1 MTKIKKIFNI
11 IFGDNMNKQEEL
23 EKLYKECI
31 EELKSI
37 NIDPRKNRT
46 IETKINT
53 RSKKRYGCCK
63 KLSKDRFQ
71 IEISEWVIDLNEDII
86 KNTIMHELIHCMP
99 RCNNHGEYFKNY
111 ATVINEKLGYNISR
125 TGNKEQDF
133 KESNLE
139 YIEKPINFN
148 YKIVCEDCNYSF
160 FRQRVRRYFIRK
172 YRCGKCGGRF
182 KVFKI
187 RNIIFANH

>member
-1 MTKIKKIFNI
+1 
-11 IFGDNMNKQEEL
+11 MNKQEKL
-23 EKLYKECI
+23 EKLYKKCI

-37 NIDPRKNRT
+37 NIDVLKNRE

-63 KLSKDRFQ
+63 KISKDRFQ
-71 IEISEWVIDLNEDII
+71 IEVSEWVMDLNEDII

-111 ATVINEKLGYNISR
+111 ASVINEKLGYNISR
-125 TGNKEQDF
+125 TGNKERDF
-133 KESNLE
+133 SISNLE
-139 YIEKPINFN
+139 FTEKPINFN
-148 YKIVCEDCNYSF
+148 YKIVCENCNQTF
-160 FRQRVRRYFIRK
+160 LRQRVRKYFTRK

-182 KVFKI
+182 EIFKI
-187 RNIIFANH
+187 RSLIFTNY

>member
-11 IFGDNMNKQEEL
+11 IFGDNMNKQEKF
-23 EKLYKECI
+23 EKLFEQCI

-37 NIDPRKNRT
+37 NIDVQKNRV

-160 FRQRVRRYFIRK
+160 FRQRVRRYFTRK

-182 KVFKI
+182 KVIILQKI
-187 RNIIFANH
+187 